1 MKKLNSLILNVGGSL
16 LLIVFLLTAWGWAG
30 AEGIR
35 DYNIGLRQAEVLV
48 NPAVPLI
55 PFNAMD
61 PGENE
66 LLPRA
71 WEGAPPQ
78 ISHLV
83 EDMEVNLQNNGCT
96 DCHTAE
102 KTDDDEP
109 PMSIAHFTDDSGK
122 QLSGARYM
130 CLTCHV
136 TQADAKPLVGNR
148 FAGK

>member
-1 MKKLNSLILNVGGSL
+1 MKKRSSFILIMGGSAML
-16 LLIVFLLTAWGWAG
+16 MIFLLAAWGWAV

-35 DYNIGLRQAEVLV
+35 DRNIGLRQAAVLV
-48 NPAVPLI
+48 NPAVPLF
-55 PFNAMD
+55 PFNAKD

-71 WEGAPPQ
+71 WEGAPPL

-96 DCHTAE
+96 DCHTAD
-102 KTDDDEP
+102 KKDDDDP
-109 PMSIAHFTDDSGK
+109 PMSIDHFTDESAE

-136 TQADAKPLVGNR
+136 TQADAKPLVDNR